1 MSLVELMGQWSFGAL
16 DWLVIGLGI
25 ALAYIVFG
33 IAGFGTA
40 LVAGPILIMFMPLSK
55 IIPLLVLLD
64 FVAAFGNLLQSR
76 RDVVKPE
83 LLRLLPCMAIG
94 CTLGVIFLLNLHSDL
109 LLLLMGLFISTYA
122 IYSLAVRAK
131 PTALAAGWSVPMGV
145 VGGLF
150 GALFG
155 SPSHQA
161 IDCDAS
167 AIMLKNGKFTDKTDL
182 VYFGNLKH
190 KSGTVNHM
198 GDNLTGA
205 GEGDDEQ
212 IVIDLSRVPA
222 EYDKIVIVVNIYQ
235 AVKRKQHFG
244 MIQNAFIRLVDAR
257 NNKEMCKYNL
267 TENYSGMTAMIFGE
281 IYRYNGEWKFNAVG
295 NGTTD
300 PGLGELCQ
308 RFV

>member
-1 MSLVELMGQWSFGAL
+1 MSLVELMSQWSFSSV

-76 RDVVKPE
+76 REVVKPE

-109 LLLLMGLFISTYA
+109 LLLLMGVFISTYA
-122 IYSLAVRAK
+122 IYSLAIKAK
-131 PTALAAGWSVPMGV
+131 PTALATGWAVPMGV

-155 SPSHQA
+155 SGGFLYA
-161 IDCDAS
+161 IYLNSRLPKDPARATQSALISAS
-167 AIMLKNGKFTDKTDL
+167 TVVRLSLFLIAGVYAELPLLMLAVCLLPAMALGL
-182 VYFGNLKH
+182 WLGRR
-190 KSGTVNHM
+190 
-198 GDNLTGA
+198 LT
-205 GEGDDEQ
+205 
-212 IVIDLSRVPA
+212 LRMSR
-222 EYDKIVIVVNIYQ
+222 E
-235 AVKRKQHFG
+235 
-244 MIQNAFIRLVDAR
+244 AFVRLVTWLVLA
-257 NNKEMCKYNL
+257 
-267 TENYSGMTAMIFGE
+267 SGIALIG
-281 IYRYNGEWKFNAVG
+281 RYLS
-295 NGTTD
+295 T
-300 PGLGELCQ
+300 
-308 RFV
+308 

>member
-1 MSLVELMGQWSFGAL
+1 MSLVELMGQWSFGVL

-40 LVAGPILIMFMPLSK
+40 LVAGPILILFMPLSK
-55 IIPLLVLLD
+55 VIPLLVLLD

-155 SPSHQA
+155 SGGFLYA
-161 IDCDAS
+161 IYLNSRLPKDSARATQSALISAS
-167 AIMLKNGKFTDKTDL
+167 TL
-182 VYFGNLKH
+182 VRLSLFLIAGVYTELPLLILAVCLLPAMALGLWA
-190 KSGTVNHM
+190 GRR
-198 GDNLTGA
+198 LT
-205 GEGDDEQ
+205 Q
-212 IVIDLSRVPA
+212 RMSR
-222 EYDKIVIVVNIYQ
+222 E
-235 AVKRKQHFG
+235 
-244 MIQNAFIRLVDAR
+244 AFVRLVTW
-257 NNKEMCKYNL
+257 L
-267 TENYSGMTAMIFGE
+267 VLVSGIALIG
-281 IYRYNGEWKFNAVG
+281 RYLS
-295 NGTTD
+295 T
-300 PGLGELCQ
+300 
-308 RFV
+308 